1 MRREGKSA
9 PSVTGDAK
17 SHLKSYPM
25 VFVFRGKL
33 VRNVRKERK

>member
-9 PSVTGDAK
+9 PSVIGDAK
-17 SHLKSYPM
+17 SHPKSRLV

-33 VRNVRKERK
+33 VRNVRNERK